1 MNNMNNNLNSLMQT
15 LASQQ
20 VQQQQQPNKTITY
33 FELLSLLLVAI
44 KGFGFID
51 CSWIVPFIPV
61 IIPLVF
67 YGIVLL
73 VGFIKMKYFSK

>member
-1 MNNMNNNLNSLMQT
+1 MNNMNNNLNSLVQT

-20 VQQQQQPNKTITY
+20 VQQQQPNKTITY